1 MLIPVIIKVN
11 ETKYATSPIDW
22 KNKSD
27 IKLPWKPN
35 VLLITVLSGKIKLG
49 SSGEYVES
57 DINNIIPARKIRI
70 PKISANLLVVK
81 LSNRYAIFFISI

>member
-11 ETKYATSPIDW
+11 DTKYATSPIDW

-49 SSGEYVES
+49 SSGEYVDS
-57 DINNIIPARKIRI
+57 DINSTIPVKKMII
-70 PKISANLLVVK
+70 PKISANLLTVK
-81 LSNRYAIFFISI
+81 LSNRYAVFFIFI

>member
-1 MLIPVIIKVN
+1 MLIPVTIKVN

-35 VLLITVLSGKIKLG
+35 ALLIKVLSGKIKLG
-49 SSGEYVES
+49 SSGEYVDS
-57 DINNIIPARKIRI
+57 DINSIIPAKKIII
-70 PKISANLLVVK
+70 PKISANLLTVK
-81 LSNRYAIFFISI
+81 LSNRYAVFFIFI